1 MSTPSTDADSHS
13 PDAPGHDTA
22 IGPTILI
29 FSEDLMAVP
38 GLQDGARRLGF
49 ADRVIDRPEA
59 LDGDAVTP
67 ERPPGLTEPLVGPDA
82 VFIRTVA
89 EMQPAMIL
97 VDITSTSLP
106 WQRWIQILKTSAAT
120 RRIPIVAYGPHV
132 HTERLEQ
139 AKMLGADEVVP
150 RGRLHASFGEIV
162 RRWAR
167 TADPGAAR
175 QSCAQ
180 PLSAAARIG
189 IDCLAQGRYFEA
201 HEHLEQAILAQPG
214 PESML
219 YRALL
224 QVAVTYLQIE
234 RGNGRG
240 AAKMLLRMHQW
251 LDPLPD
257 ACQGV
262 DVAALKGQ
270 VARLRSAID
279 VVGLQG
285 VATLDRSLLAPIP
298 MGPTIS

>member
-1 MSTPSTDADSHS
+1 MPSPS
-13 PDAPGHDTA
+13 PDTDGRSPGPIEPDPP

-59 LDGDAVTP
+59 IGGDAVIP
-67 ERPPGLTEPLVGPDA
+67 NRPLGLTEPLVGPDA
-82 VFIRTVA
+82 DFIRTVA
-89 EMQPAMIL
+89 EMQPALIL
-97 VDITSTSLP
+97 VDTASPSLP

-132 HTERLEQ
+132 HADRLEQ
-139 AKMLGADEVVP
+139 ARMLGADEVVS
-150 RGRLHASFGEIV
+150 RGRLHAAFEEIV

-167 TADPGAAR
+167 TVDQGAAR
-175 QSCAQ
+175 QACAQ
-180 PLSAAARIG
+180 PLSAAARRG
-189 IDCLAQGRYFEA
+189 IDCLAQGLFFEA
-201 HEHLEQAILAQPG
+201 HDHLEQAILAQPG

-257 ACQGV
+257 ACRGV

-279 VVGLQG
+279 AVGIQA

-298 MGPTIS
+298 MGPAVS